1 MAGKYAKDLIG
12 TGENILVVEKD
23 PTTRGL
29 YFEILSVNG
38 YNVQLAE
45 NSIQAIALYEKYH
58 TKYDLILTDLQFP
71 NLMEFISCVLDRNPN
86 AKALF
91 TSSSYMKAKF
101 MNVDTFRVIKKP
113 LDIVELFQ
121 VIRFQLKSERTS
133 EVEI

>member
-12 TGENILVVEKD
+12 TGERILVVEKD

-45 NSIQAIALYEKYH
+45 NSIHAIALYEKYH
-58 TKYDLILTDLQFP
+58 PKYDLILTDLQFP
-71 NLMEFISCVLDRNPN
+71 HLMEFISFVLDKNPN

-91 TSSSYMKAKF
+91 TSSSYIRGNF

-121 VIRFQLKSERTS
+121 LIRFQLKSKH
-133 EVEI
+133 VAEIEM

>member
-12 TGENILVVEKD
+12 TGERILVIEKD
-23 PTTRGL
+23 PTVRGL

-38 YNVQLAE
+38 YSVQLAE
-45 NSIQAIALYEKYH
+45 NSIQAIALYERNYD
-58 TKYDLILTDLQFP
+58 KYDLILTDLQFP
-71 NLMEFISCVLDRNPN
+71 NLMEVISFVLDKNPE

-91 TSSSYMKAKF
+91 TSSSYVKGSF

-121 VIRFQLKSERTS
+121 SIRLQINSSTFS
-133 EVEI
+133 EVES

>member
-12 TGENILVVEKD
+12 TGERILVVEKD

-58 TKYDLILTDLQFP
+58 KKYDLILTDLQFP
-71 NLMEFISCVLDRNPN
+71 NLMEFISCVLDRNPS
-86 AKALF
+86 ARALF
-91 TSSSYMKAKF
+91 TSSSYIKGNF

-121 VIRFQLKSERTS
+121 SIRFQLKAKNTS
-133 EVEI
+133 EIEI